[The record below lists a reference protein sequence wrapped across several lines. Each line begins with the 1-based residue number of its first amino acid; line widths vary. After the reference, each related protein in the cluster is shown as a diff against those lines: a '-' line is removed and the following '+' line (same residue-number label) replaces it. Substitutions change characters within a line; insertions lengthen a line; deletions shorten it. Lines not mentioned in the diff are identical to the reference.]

1 MTFQFEISQFYT
13 NWTQT
18 MEMNQNQTSS
28 HGTYS
33 NLTPCLSLSR
43 NIKILQ
49 WLSKLKFN
57 SFITKVNPNNGNKT
71 KSDILPRDIFKSD
84 NYSFFL
90 SKVFQW
96 LSKSTFRNFMA
107 KVNLNN
113 GNETKSDIFSWEIF
127 KSVIIFISHKILK
140 YDNGLYNWHFSISLQ
155 KWAQSSKVK

>member
-1 MTFQFEISQFYT
+1 MTFKFEISQFYT
-13 NWTQT
+13 NWTQAT
-18 MEMNQNQTSS
+18 EMNQNQTSS

-84 NYSFFL
+84 NYSFFYQ
-90 SKVFQW
+90 KYFNDFQNQHFATLW
-96 LSKSTFRNFMA
+96 LK
-107 KVNLNN
+107 
-113 GNETKSDIFSWEIF
+113 
-127 KSVIIFISHKILK
+127 
-140 YDNGLYNWHFSISLQ
+140 
-155 KWAQSSKVK
+155 